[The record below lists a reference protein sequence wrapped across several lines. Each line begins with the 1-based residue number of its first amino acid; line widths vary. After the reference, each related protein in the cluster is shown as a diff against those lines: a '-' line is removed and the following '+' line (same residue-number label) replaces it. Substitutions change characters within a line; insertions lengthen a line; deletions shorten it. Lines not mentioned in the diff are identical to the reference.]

1 MRAVLQRV
9 RRGRVSVDGDTIAA
23 IDHGLV
29 ILIGVGQ
36 ADTISEAEWLAEKCA
51 ALRVFEDEQGKTNLS
66 VQDVGGEVLVVSQFT
81 LYADSRKGRRP
92 SFINAAPPEIAQPL
106 VDHFTDHLR
115 GLGVSVQRGVFGAHM
130 LVEIENDGPVTIIL
144 EREPQS

>member
-29 ILIGVGQ
+29 ILIGAGQ
-36 ADTISEAEWLAEKCA
+36 ADTAGEAEWLAEKSA
-51 ALRVFEDEQGKTNLS
+51 VLRVFEDEQGKTNLS

-106 VDHFTDHLR
+106 VDHFVDHLE